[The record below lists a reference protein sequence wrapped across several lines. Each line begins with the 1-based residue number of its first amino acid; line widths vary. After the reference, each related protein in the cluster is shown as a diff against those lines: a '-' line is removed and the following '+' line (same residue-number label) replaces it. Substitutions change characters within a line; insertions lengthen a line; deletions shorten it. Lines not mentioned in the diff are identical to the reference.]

1 METRDYLDSTQGYR
15 SAPVNRMDL
24 TWFNECS
31 FLERFEPSWRAYH
44 VLVLIDAYDSLNRVP
59 QPLWIEDGPL
69 AQALPRLLEEV
80 GVVAANVPPGF
91 PTLRLIASYLQALGT
106 DAQETPALT
115 FEARTECEVSGE
127 VLVQLAAIDV
137 EEQVVK
143 VLKRHFGVDIWM
155 EEISRNLKVLVFQEI
170 GATRFQQRWFYEDYA
185 EIHDDAVSCLSWQSV
200 SLHSRRSPPMAT
212 QHSC

>member
-44 VLVLIDAYDSLNRVP
+44 VLVPTCLGPNAQFEVLIDAYDSLNRVP

-80 GVVAANVPPGF
+80 GVVAVP
-91 PTLRLIASYLQALGT
+91 
-106 DAQETPALT
+106 
-115 FEARTECEVSGE
+115 
-127 VLVQLAAIDV
+127 
-137 EEQVVK
+137 
-143 VLKRHFGVDIWM
+143 
-155 EEISRNLKVLVFQEI
+155 
-170 GATRFQQRWFYEDYA
+170 
-185 EIHDDAVSCLSWQSV
+185 
-200 SLHSRRSPPMAT
+200 
-212 QHSC
+212 